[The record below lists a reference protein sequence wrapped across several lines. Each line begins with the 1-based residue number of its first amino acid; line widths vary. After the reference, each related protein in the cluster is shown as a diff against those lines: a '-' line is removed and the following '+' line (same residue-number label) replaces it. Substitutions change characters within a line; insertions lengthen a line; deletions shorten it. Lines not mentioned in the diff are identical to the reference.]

1 MWDAVG
7 QSNEKGCDNLMWV
20 RDVSVDLYQ
29 PEAQIDPCESCIILL
44 LLALITKM

>member
-1 MWDAVG
+1 MWEAVG

-29 PEAQIDPCESCIILL
+29 PEAQIDPCESCVILL